1 MDKIVEFVGNN
12 YAWFLTITIILL
24 FALIGYIYDSKRS
37 KSDLMKK
44 NEDKIEE
51 SLENLI
57 IPENME
63 GKNLQDMVAKSK
75 NINPE
80 TKSVELN
87 DPSILNEENKSVE
100 NLEELNKNN

>member
-87 DPSILNEENKSVE
+87 DPSILNGENKSVE